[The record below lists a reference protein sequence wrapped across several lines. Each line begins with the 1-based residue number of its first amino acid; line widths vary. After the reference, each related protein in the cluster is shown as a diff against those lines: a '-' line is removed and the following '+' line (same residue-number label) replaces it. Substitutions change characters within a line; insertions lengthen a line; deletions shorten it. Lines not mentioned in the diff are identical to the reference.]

1 MPFIIVLLTFDNFLD
16 FINSKIIWKKMSA
29 EEEKNVG
36 ESETNIISEIHN
48 DKNLPSKI
56 KLFFQLF

>member
-1 MPFIIVLLTFDNFLD
+1 
-16 FINSKIIWKKMSA
+16 MSA